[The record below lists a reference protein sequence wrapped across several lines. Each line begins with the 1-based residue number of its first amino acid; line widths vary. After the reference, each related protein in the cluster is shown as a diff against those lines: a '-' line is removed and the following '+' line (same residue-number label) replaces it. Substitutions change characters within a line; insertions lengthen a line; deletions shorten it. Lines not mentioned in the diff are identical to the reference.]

1 MKYEI
6 KQNGKLKKFEVT
18 GKAEQLF
25 IKYSEIENATD
36 LKKNKLHLSD
46 YHTIPYLLHEI
57 AQTGKTRTFIT
68 DVMEWFKRNGCTVT
82 PDEHNV
88 NFEITL

>member
-1 MKYEI
+1 MKYKI

-57 AQTGKTRTFIT
+57 AQTGKNKNIYHGCYGMVQEEWMHSYARRTQCKF
-68 DVMEWFKRNGCTVT
+68 
-82 PDEHNV
+82 
-88 NFEITL
+88 